1 MSDRSDDLFGFDEES
16 AASAAQA
23 VPAEE
28 QGDMA
33 EEVEN
38 TTSVTKCPACGAN
51 MVYDSESGK
60 LYCEHCGTTTD
71 IDSKSAEEQDFERLM
86 REDNSW
92 GAETHVFRCENC
104 GAREVLGKGEIVK
117 TCPFCGTSNIVATD
131 ELPGIRPNAVVPF
144 AVGSEQ
150 AGGFARAWL
159 KKRLFAPRKF
169 RKSAKPEEMRG
180 VYIPAFTFDANTDSS
195 YSATLGVYRYRSV
208 RRNGRWERERYT
220 EYFHVSGQYASS
232 FDDVLIQA
240 SSEVRQQVVNKLQPY
255 NTRSSRAYTQEY
267 LSGFTAEQNAR
278 AGTECWEDAKNVIA
292 NRLRSQILSGYHY
305 DVVSSFNISTR
316 YSDVTYKYV
325 LLPVYVGHS
334 TWRQKLYNFFVN
346 GETGKVTGKA
356 PVSPLK
362 VLGVVLLCAAAVALL
377 VWLGVMYAGG

>member
-1 MSDRSDDLFGFDEES
+1 MKESEKTEQMPGEES
-16 AASAAQA
+16 A
-23 VPAEE
+23 PAP
-28 QGDMA
+28 
-33 EEVEN
+33 EVEN
-38 TTSVTKCPACGAN
+38 TTSVMKCPSCGAN
-51 MVYDSESGK
+51 MVYSAERGA
-60 LYCEHCGTTTD
+60 LYCEYCGSVREFAGGESEE
-71 IDSKSAEEQDFERLM
+71 IDFAHLLSASGGWENE
-86 REDNSW
+86 S
-92 GAETHVFRCENC
+92 HVFRCENC
-104 GAREVLGKGEIVK
+104 GATEVLDRREIAK